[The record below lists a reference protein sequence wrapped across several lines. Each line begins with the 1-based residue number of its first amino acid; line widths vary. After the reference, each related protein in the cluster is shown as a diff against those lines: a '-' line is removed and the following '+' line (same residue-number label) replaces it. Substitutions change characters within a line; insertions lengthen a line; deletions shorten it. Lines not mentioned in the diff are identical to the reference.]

1 MKCAY
6 TNRYI
11 MKVSVE
17 SNPPQTTLSKGN
29 YLLTKFKST
38 KTVKLQVEFDRSRV
52 TQKRDWSRQAFWE
65 GAVWAENWRMKRN
78 QRCEGPEETLSR
90 QKNRNYEEP
99 QSGKGLAV
107 LRRSRL
113 VWALSMRPGMG
124 QWGHSRQ
131 EEAGSHRLSETPT
144 KGLNFILSAAEDT
157 AGVKT
162 EQCHPSYLQ
171 LRIF

>member
-1 MKCAY
+1 MIAEY
-6 TNRYI
+6 
-11 MKVSVE
+11 VSVTE
-17 SNPPQTTLSKGN
+17 VSAS
-29 YLLTKFKST
+29 
-38 KTVKLQVEFDRSRV
+38 RWMWSRV

-65 GAVWAENWRMKRN
+65 GAVWAENWRIKRN

-113 VWALSMRPGMG
+113 VWALSMETRDGAVRTQQG
-124 QWGHSRQ
+124 GRSRLPQ
-131 EEAGSHRLSETPT
+131 ALRDPT

-162 EQCHPSYLQ
+162 EQCHPLIPSTKNILAV
-171 LRIF
+171 LWKTDGRK